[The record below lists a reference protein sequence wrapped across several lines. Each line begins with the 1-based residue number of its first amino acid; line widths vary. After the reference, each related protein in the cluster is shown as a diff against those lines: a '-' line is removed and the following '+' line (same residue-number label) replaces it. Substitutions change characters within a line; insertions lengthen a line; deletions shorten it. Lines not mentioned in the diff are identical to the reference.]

1 MACLKKEKKTESNI
15 SAQYW
20 PTASVVLIQHQSLQT
35 PEQQYFSL
43 CKLRSSQSRQN
54 LQHFY
59 WGAELALE
67 QKCSMFFF
75 IWVWP
80 VFEGRPQ
87 WVQIQRIISL
97 NLCECFLWSF
107 CFTSLLLN
115 CIFQIEEKERKYIH
129 RAEEF
134 IWFWINYSCI
144 IKSCL
149 LKLICWNRGP
159 LVKMAT
165 FFSFYVLESCV
176 FCCCDWT
183 VVCSSQKMTV
193 FQRAISAFI
202 NQTGRQYIKKKNR
215 KG

>member
-1 MACLKKEKKTESNI
+1 MFLHTRLATAFIRTKESCKT
-15 SAQYW
+15 
-20 PTASVVLIQHQSLQT
+20 TA
-35 PEQQYFSL
+35 
-43 CKLRSSQSRQN
+43 K
-54 LQHFY
+54 
-59 WGAELALE
+59 W
-67 QKCSMFFF
+67 
-75 IWVWP
+75 
-80 VFEGRPQ
+80 
-87 WVQIQRIISL
+87 
-97 NLCECFLWSF
+97 LWSF

-202 NQTGRQYIKKKNR
+202 NQTGRQYIKKKKQERLIVTTAVVNS
-215 KG
+215 